1 MQTDNPVA
9 QALETEVAAAD
20 AIDPSMDLRAQVE
33 KEFKTREHKNIA
45 IELLTAWNRKP
56 TWK

>member
-9 QALETEVAAAD
+9 QALETEMAAAD
-20 AIDPSMDLRAQVE
+20 AIDPSMDLRAQVQ
-33 KEFKTREHKNIA
+33 KEFKTREQKNIA